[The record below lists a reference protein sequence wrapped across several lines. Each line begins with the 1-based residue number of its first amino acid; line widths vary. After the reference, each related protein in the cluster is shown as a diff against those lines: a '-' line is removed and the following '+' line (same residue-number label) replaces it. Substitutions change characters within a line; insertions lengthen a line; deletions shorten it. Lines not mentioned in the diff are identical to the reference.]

1 MTGFQVLCALFIFM
15 ISQSF
20 VSEAELRQLKKY
32 SRTWT
37 DQENKRTLN
46 GVITDKY
53 RDGSKIELFK
63 EDGGYVWLEIKKI
76 IEVDQMAANRWVEP
90 D

>member
-1 MTGFQVLCALFIFM
+1 MAGFQVLCALFTFI
-15 ISQSF
+15 IWQSF
-20 VSEAELRQLKKY
+20 VSEAKLWQLKKY

-37 DQENKRTLN
+37 DQETKRTLN

-63 EDGGYVWLEIKKI
+63 EDGGHVWLEIKKI

>member
-1 MTGFQVLCALFIFM
+1 M

-63 EDGGYVWLEIKKI
+63 EDGGHVWLEIKKI